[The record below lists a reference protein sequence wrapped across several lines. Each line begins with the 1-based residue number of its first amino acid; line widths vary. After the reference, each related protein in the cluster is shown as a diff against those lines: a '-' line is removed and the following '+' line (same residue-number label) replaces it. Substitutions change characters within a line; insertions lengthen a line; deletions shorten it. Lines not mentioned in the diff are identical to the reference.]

1 MVRISEYSEAP
12 YQGASQ
18 APAQVRISTQ
28 ASIVEDC
35 ALSIPMGVEKRSP
48 FEFLCKLAGHP
59 GQTNGSFELVESKGN
74 SYALT
79 LTQEAGVVV
88 PRLYPLEGLPL
99 AYSATGLA
107 SESIAIDADAQTY
120 LDAAISPS
128 LDFPIVTVED
138 TTFILNR
145 RVVTKIQESSPGIP
159 ARSSAR
165 PYEALLWMRLAAYAR
180 TYRVTVSYGAST
192 LTVTLRTPNGKDS
205 TDGVDVDT
213 DVIMRGLYD
222 GTYPTGGTSAA
233 NGAYLSNQLD
243 TLTGAGFT
251 VTRQGSVIYL
261 SHSSQDFT
269 VEVSDGQG
277 GSALTIIKDKVQA
290 FADLPKK
297 AVDGFI
303 VRIGQQSG
311 SEEDDFFVKF
321 SETAGPGTGVWE
333 ETLGAGAELGLD
345 KKKLP
350 VGLINTAGTWTLEI
364 LDWQG
369 RNVGDEVLAPD
380 PDFVGR
386 VLVDVTFWKG
396 RVALLS
402 SEGLTLSSSDD
413 PFKLYPTTLSTV
425 TAGDPVSLL
434 NPFSQ
439 QAKFSYAIPF
449 EQKLVLWGNRA
460 QAQVTSQGVLTPD
473 TAEIDE
479 FSTFEYSPTS
489 RPQGANNRLYFLSP
503 RGTNYSSSFEVDITP
518 STSRV
523 EGDDLSVQVPRYI
536 PADVDRIANC
546 PVNYQIV
553 YGVSGATTLYPHL
566 FRYAEKQ
573 RVQNAWSKW
582 NLPAGFTYG
591 GSFFINTYLYALLC
605 RAGEAFLVRAA
616 LSPGTLDSDPSSRI
630 QTRLDLRLTEEQV
643 LRSYNSGTDTSTL
656 VLPYPCTLLEQ
667 VSVAAPGG
675 IGGQELSEG
684 VLLDAPEGS
693 EVEVLSVSGHDVV
706 CRGDWTQAPLFVGTP
721 FQKLVELTKF
731 YARDPQGAPLR
742 SGRLS
747 LRTLSLDLDE
757 TAYLKV
763 RVTVGARTPKEYIF
777 EGALADDPQST
788 YGRISLYSG
797 PWRIPLKGTNE
808 ATKIELINDSPF
820 PSRVLGYTWEGEL
833 NLKATRGVK

>member
-1 MVRISEYSEAP
+1 VARVSEYSEAP

-18 APAQVRISTQ
+18 APAPVRLTTQ
-28 ASIVEDC
+28 ASVVEDC

-59 GQTNGSFELVESKGN
+59 GHTNGSFELVESKGDP
-74 SYALT
+74 YALT
-79 LTQEAGVVV
+79 LTKESGVVV
-88 PRLYPLEGLPL
+88 PRLYPLSGLPL

-107 SESIAIDADAQTY
+107 SESITIDTDAQTY
-120 LDAAISPS
+120 LNAALSPS

-145 RVVTKIQESSPGIP
+145 KVTTKKQESSPGVP
-159 ARSSAR
+159 ALSSAR
-165 PYEALLWMRLAAYAR
+165 PHEALLWLRLAAYAR
-180 TYRVTVSYGAST
+180 TYVVSVHYGAT
-192 LTVTLRTPNGKDS
+192 THTVTLRTPNGKDS

-213 DVIMRGLYD
+213 DVIINGLYS

-233 NGAYLSNQLD
+233 NGAYISNHLS

-261 SHSSQDFT
+261 SHPSQDFT
-269 VEVSDGQG
+269 VEVADGQG
-277 GSALTIIKDKVQA
+277 GTALTVIKEKVQA
-290 FADLPKK
+290 FADLPRK

-333 ETLGAGAELGLD
+333 ETLGAGSELGLD
-345 KKKLP
+345 KKKMP
-350 VGLINTAGTWTLEI
+350 VGLINTAGVWTLEI

-386 VLVDVTFWKG
+386 VLSDITFWKG

-402 SEGLTLSSSDD
+402 SEGITLSSSDD

-425 TAGDPVSLL
+425 VANDPVSLL
-434 NPFSQ
+434 NPFAQ

-460 QAQVTSQGVLTPD
+460 QAQITSEGVLTPD

-479 FSTFEYSPTS
+479 FSTFEYSPSS
-489 RPQGANNRLYFLSP
+489 RPQGSNNRLYFLSP
-503 RGTNYSSSFEVDITP
+503 RGANYSSAFEVDITP

-523 EGDDLSVQVPRYI
+523 EGDDLSVQVPRYV
-536 PADVDRIANC
+536 PANIDRIANC

-553 YGVSGATTLYPHL
+553 YGVSGASAIYPHL
-566 FRYAEKQ
+566 FRYADKQ

-582 NLPAGFTYG
+582 NLPSGFSYG
-591 GSFFINTYLYALLC
+591 GGFFINTYLYALLC
-605 RAGEAFLVRAA
+605 KGGEAFLVRAD
-616 LSPGTLDSDPSSRI
+616 LSPGTLDSDPASRI
-630 QTRLDLRLTEEQV
+630 LTRLDMRLTEDQV
-643 LRSYNSGTDTSTL
+643 QRTYDSGTDTTTL
-656 VLPYPCTLLEQ
+656 VLPYPCTDLEE
-667 VSVAAPGG
+667 VSVGAPGG
-675 IGGQELSEG
+675 VGGPALSEG
-684 VLLDAPEGS
+684 VLLAAPEGT
-693 EVEVLSVSGHDVV
+693 EVEVLSTSGYDVE
-706 CRGDWTQAPLFVGTP
+706 CLGDWTQAPLFIGTP
-721 FQKLVELTKF
+721 FQKLVELTKL
-731 YARDPQGAPLR
+731 YARDAQGAPLS

-747 LRTLSLDLDE
+747 LRVLTLDLDE

-763 RVTVGARTPKEYIF
+763 RVTVGARTPKEYVF
-777 EGALADDPQST
+777 EGALADDPQSI
-788 YGRISLYSG
+788 YGQVSLYSG
-797 PWRIPLKGTNE
+797 PWRVPLKGTNE
-808 ATKIELINDSPF
+808 ATKIEIINDSPF
-820 PSRVLGYTWEGEL
+820 PSRILGYSWEGEL
-833 NLKATRGVK
+833 NLKATRGAK